1 MNYYE
6 IGERIR
12 RFRKA
17 RGLTQ
22 NELAEQLG
30 ISTIH
35 LSHIETGTS
44 KLSLSVFVKISEVLE
59 IQADE
64 LLHDAPEVNTTTFR
78 NELISILETCDTT
91 ELKIILETT
100 KALKTALKT
109 YS

>member
-35 LSHIETGTS
+35 LSHIETGST
-44 KLSLSVFVKISEVLE
+44 KLSLSVFVKISEVLK
-59 IQADE
+59 IQTDE
-64 LLHDAPEVNTTTFR
+64 LLHDAPEVNTTALR
-78 NELISILETCDTT
+78 NELINILESCDTT

-109 YS
+109 YN

>member
-35 LSHIETGTS
+35 LSHIETGST
-44 KLSLSVFVKISEVLE
+44 KLSLSVFVKISEVLK
-59 IQADE
+59 IQTDE
-64 LLHDAPEVNTTTFR
+64 LLHDTPEVNTTTLR
-78 NELISILETCDTT
+78 NELISLLESCDTT

-109 YS
+109 YN